1 MNFRVLRRTPRYQNI
16 RVFVILHDL
25 LVAVGAWFAAR
36 WVAAAAL
43 DVVWPSTAQLFAEA
57 ALLIS
62 LQALIHWRVGLYRGL
77 WRFASLPDLGNLVR
91 ASLLGAVAA
100 ATVLLAMDVPSR
112 DLVPLLWL
120 YPTLLLLALGLPRL
134 VFRTIKDMRTEV
146 RWRRAS
152 QRTVILGAGR
162 SARLL
167 LPELRRRGGFEV
179 VGFLDDNERLRN
191 AEIDGVPVIGSID
204 RLPRVVREAA
214 VDLAVIA
221 IPSATNM
228 QMQRIV
234 ELCEQAGIEFKTLPT
249 LKELGASI
257 TRFEDLKPVAIDD
270 LLGRDPVSLDWNAIR
285 SGLAGKRVLVT
296 GGGGSIGA
304 ELCRQIARLDPAGLV
319 VLDSSEYNLYR
330 IDYRLRKE
338 FRDLVMDSVLGDV
351 CDPATVE
358 RVVSRHR
365 PEVIF
370 HAAAYKHLPMLQNQ
384 VREAFRNNVLG
395 TVRMADAARRH
406 GVKTFVLIST
416 DKAVNPCN
424 VMGATKRVA
433 ELYCQH
439 SNRHANHHADR
450 VGEQGGGQ
458 DCNTRFITVR
468 FGNVLNSTGSVVP
481 LFNEQIR
488 AGGPVTVTHPEIS
501 RYFMTIAEAGQ
512 LIMQAAVLGEGGE
525 VFVLDMGEPVRIGYL
540 AEQLIRLAGKEPGR
554 DIEIVYTGLRPGE
567 KLFEELFHEHEAY
580 AKTGHEKIL
589 LARNAY
595 PDIAGFEQ
603 RLRQA
608 EQAVR
613 QYDSEAIR
621 DVLMQLVPELER
633 VPARERKVIPLG

>member
-1 MNFRVLRRTPRYQNI
+1 MNLRALKRAPRYQNI
-16 RVFVILHDL
+16 RAFVIVHDL
-25 LVAVGAWFAAR
+25 AALVVAWLAAR
-36 WVAAAAL
+36 WVASAAL
-43 DVVWPSTAQLFAEA
+43 DVAWPSVLRLGAEL
-57 ALLIS
+57 ALLLG
-62 LQALIHWRVGLYRGL
+62 LQALIYWRVGLYRGL

-100 ATVLLAMDVPSR
+100 AAVLLTMDVAVR
-112 DLVPLLWL
+112 ELAPLLWL

-152 QRTVILGAGR
+152 QRTLILGAGR

-179 VGFLDDNERLRN
+179 VGFLDDSTRLHN

-214 VDLAVIA
+214 IDLAVIA
-221 IPSATNM
+221 IPSATNT

-234 ELCEQAGIEFKTLPT
+234 ERCEKAGVEFKTLPT

-338 FRDLVMDSVLGDV
+338 FRDLVVDTVLGDV

-358 RVVSRHR
+358 RVVSRHK
-365 PEVIF
+365 PEVVF

-395 TVRMADAARRH
+395 TVRMADAAQRH
-406 GVKTFVLIST
+406 NVSTFVLIST

-433 ELYCQH
+433 ELYCQ
-439 SNRHANHHADR
+439 SANRASS
-450 VGEQGGGQ
+450 
-458 DCNTRFITVR
+458 TRFITVR

-488 AGGPVTVTHPEIS
+488 GGGPVTVTHPEIS

-512 LIMQAAVLGEGGE
+512 LILQAAVLGEGGE
-525 VFVLDMGEPVRIGYL
+525 VFVLDMGEPVRISYL

-554 DIEIVYTGLRPGE
+554 DIDIVYTGLRPGE

-589 LARNAY
+589 LARNAHN
-595 PDIAGFEQ
+595 GVTGLEQ
-603 RLRQA
+603 QLKRGER
-608 EQAVR
+608 AVR
-613 QYDSEAIR
+613 EYDSEVIR
-621 DVLMQLVPELER
+621 DVLMSLVPELER
-633 VPARERKVIPLG
+633 VPARQRKVIPLG

>member
-1 MNFRVLRRTPRYQNI
+1 MNLRALRRAPRYHNI
-16 RVFVILHDL
+16 RAFVIVHDL
-25 LVAVGAWFAAR
+25 LALVVAWLAAR
-36 WVAAAAL
+36 WVAAAAFE
-43 DVVWPSTAQLFAEA
+43 VAWPSLLRSGAEI
-57 ALLIS
+57 ALLLG
-62 LQALIHWRVGLYRGL
+62 LQALIYWRVGLYRGL

-100 ATVLLAMDVPSR
+100 AAVLLTMDVAVRELAPM
-112 DLVPLLWL
+112 LWL

-152 QRTVILGAGR
+152 QRTLILGAGR

-179 VGFLDDNERLRN
+179 VGFLDDSSRLRN
-191 AEIDGVPVIGSID
+191 TEIDGVPVIGGID

-214 VDLAVIA
+214 IDLAVIA
-221 IPSATNM
+221 IPSATNT

-234 ELCEQAGIEFKTLPT
+234 ERCEQAGVEFKTLPT

-338 FRDLVMDSVLGDV
+338 FRDLVVDTVLGDV

-358 RVVSRHR
+358 RMVSRHK
-365 PEVIF
+365 PQVIF

-384 VREAFRNNVLG
+384 VREAFRNNVIG
-395 TVRMADAARRH
+395 TVRMADAAQRH
-406 GVKTFVLIST
+406 GVSTFVLIST

-433 ELYCQH
+433 ELYCQ
-439 SNRHANHHADR
+439 SCNR
-450 VGEQGGGQ
+450 ESS
-458 DCNTRFITVR
+458 TRFITVR

-525 VFVLDMGEPVRIGYL
+525 VFVLDMGEPVRISYL

-589 LARNAY
+589 LARNAHTGVSGLA
-595 PDIAGFEQ
+595 DLVKRGE
-603 RLRQA
+603 R
-608 EQAVR
+608 AVR
-613 QYDSEAIR
+613 EYDSEAIR
-621 DVLMQLVPELER
+621 DVLMALVPELER
-633 VPARERKVIPLG
+633 VPPRERKVIPLG